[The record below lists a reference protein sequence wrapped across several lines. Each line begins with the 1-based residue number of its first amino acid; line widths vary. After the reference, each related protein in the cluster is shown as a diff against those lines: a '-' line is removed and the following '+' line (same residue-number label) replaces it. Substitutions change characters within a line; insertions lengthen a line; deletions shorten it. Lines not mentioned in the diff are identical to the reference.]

1 MVRSFKHEA
10 LPPGTADRLLKIA
23 NRAPSAGF
31 RLERDEAPHPIPYWY
46 IDTGFTALLTL
57 LAVVDEGLG
66 AVFFG
71 IGGPAEIAD
80 FRARYGV
87 PPEWE
92 PIGALAIGYPDPDTD
107 PVPPARPSGRKPLA
121 ELVHRGRW

>member
-1 MVRSFKHEA
+1 V
-10 LPPGTADRLLKIA
+10 
-23 NRAPSAGF
+23 
-31 RLERDEAPHPIPYWY
+31 PYWY

-71 IGGPAEIAD
+71 IIPEIMAS

-87 PPEWE
+87 PEEWT
-92 PIGALAIGYPDPDTD
+92 PIGAIAIGHPGQGSDPISQ
-107 PVPPARPSGRKPLA
+107 VSKRKTLN
-121 ELVHRGRW
+121 ELMHRGHW